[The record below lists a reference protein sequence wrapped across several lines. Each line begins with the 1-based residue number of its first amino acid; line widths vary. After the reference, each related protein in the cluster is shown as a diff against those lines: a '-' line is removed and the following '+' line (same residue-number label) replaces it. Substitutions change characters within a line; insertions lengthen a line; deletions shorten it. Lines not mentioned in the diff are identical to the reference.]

1 MHACARSLSLSLSL
15 SHTKLRRNVG
25 FPPNNS
31 EYLER
36 LADKDYHTHMRQ
48 CCQYSAVLSL
58 CRAVRSRVEVLS
70 FRHVMYVSILGCRP
84 ADIATSTVDTCTTS
98 YTPNMCNPLQNTQ
111 LHLWPSYITFVTG
124 QE

>member
-1 MHACARSLSLSLSL
+1 MRSVVDRNVVMRRMTTYMHHACKHASLHART
-15 SHTKLRRNVG
+15 HTHIHTHTLTMLRRNVG

-36 LADKDYHTHMRQ
+36 LADKVYHTHMSQ

-58 CRAVRSRVEVLS
+58 CRAVRSRVEDLS

-84 ADIATSTVDTCTTS
+84 AHSLRC
-98 YTPNMCNPLQNTQ
+98 
-111 LHLWPSYITFVTG
+111 
-124 QE
+124 